1 MQQIDLDPAAVHSLG
16 DKSSGS
22 AEVVQPA
29 VKDLSDGWLP
39 KSQPEFKSTLE
50 LCRQKWI
57 FTFVDLDD
65 ALTAIGDKL
74 HASANAVTTGDTTS
88 ADQF

>member
-1 MQQIDLDPAAVHSLG
+1 MYLNLDPAAVHSLG
-16 DKSSGS
+16 DKSTGS
-22 AEVVQPA
+22 ADLVRPGVSE
-29 VKDLSDGWLP
+29 LSDGWLP

-57 FTFVDLDD
+57 FTFVDFDD
-65 ALTAIGDKL
+65 ALTAVGDKL
-74 HASANAVTTGDTTS
+74 HGSANAVSSGDTAS